1 MSSFD
6 SCDVRQYI
14 RIPEF
19 FCEGISEKTVVLP
32 ADGGNHFTHW
42 GICEGTLLFVD
53 LEKDYQEGQLS
64 CFKNAQDNDEPKYKL
79 SEVPLEGYE
88 HLGRVVMT
96 LRKFEDKNDTR
107 KSVC

>member
-1 MSSFD
+1 MGSLD
-6 SCDVRQYI
+6 SCDVSHYI

-19 FCEGISEKTVVLP
+19 FYEGCSERIVVFP

-42 GICEGTLLFVD
+42 GIYEGTYLFVD

-64 CFKNAQDNDEPKYKL
+64 CFKNNRKNDEPKYKL
-79 SEVPLEGYE
+79 SEVPMEGYE